1 MLESWRGVF
10 SGAGWGR
17 RTRPRPEGDGDRRG
31 AARARYAALRASG
44 LGALAGGDTATAI
57 EMLAMAAAI
66 QPRSAEAHESLARA
80 LRDAGKIEAARHSVL
95 VAQERGCSTPDLE
108 RLLAELPPP
117 PPCRGNFEKGHV
129 LYSSLTGNRWTVLD
143 RRLGGFGA
151 VYKVRDHEDGR
162 IHALKTFQSKFLWS
176 EADRNRFIREA
187 STWIRLDPHP
197 NIVSAEWIETIEE
210 FPCVVQEFIEGGD
223 VADMLATQTLTIQRV
238 LELAIQF
245 CDGMGFAHNLLG
257 IVHRDIKSSNCLLT
271 SAGTLKIG
279 DFGLARTFD
288 ESRTSALDLIGID
301 PATRVQF
308 TVPLGT
314 WSYMAPE
321 QLDPEANLDT
331 RTDIHGFGVML
342 YEMLTRDLPAYYS
355 QDEPDQGLQRGW
367 LAYEYISL
375 SVDRFRVPKNLWRVV
390 LACVEHNPTDRPNS
404 FGEVRD
410 ELSRL
415 LRKRYH
421 REVRPPGIPVPV
433 GADYWN
439 NKAVSFHALQRHEEA
454 LECYERA
461 LQLAP
466 NDGDLWQNKGA
477 VLVGLKRFGEAI
489 ESLGT
494 AVSLSPKDSDVWNNK
509 GLAHRELRQL
519 DASLDCFKKAAH
531 ISPRDPLV
539 CKNLAQV
546 LCERGQ
552 IAEAMEWILKGL
564 GNDDRNPA
572 LLELKGFA
580 LLALRQ
586 PEQALACFND
596 ALEIAPQRFGLW
608 RGRAMAHERL
618 GRFGEVI
625 DACDRALE
633 LKPGDGE
640 LLTIKANA
648 AAPASTGE
656 ARPDVGEAAKV

>member
-375 SVDRFRVPKNLWRVV
+375 SVDRFRVPKNLWR
-390 LACVEHNPTDRPNS
+390 AQPHRSPQQFRRGSGRVEQAS
-404 FGEVRD
+404 
-410 ELSRL
+410 
-415 LRKRYH
+415 
-421 REVRPPGIPVPV
+421 
-433 GADYWN
+433 A
-439 NKAVSFHALQRHEEA
+439 EA
-454 LECYERA
+454 
-461 LQLAP
+461 
-466 NDGDLWQNKGA
+466 
-477 VLVGLKRFGEAI
+477 
-489 ESLGT
+489 
-494 AVSLSPKDSDVWNNK
+494 
-509 GLAHRELRQL
+509 
-519 DASLDCFKKAAH
+519 
-531 ISPRDPLV
+531 ISPRGSPP
-539 CKNLAQV
+539 
-546 LCERGQ
+546 RYSGT
-552 IAEAMEWILKGL
+552 
-564 GNDDRNPA
+564 RRRR
-572 LLELKGFA
+572 LLEQQSGIISRPPKTRGGAGVLRAGVTARSERWRFVAEQRRGPGRPQALRGGDRKPGDSGFA
-580 LLALRQ
+580 L
-586 PEQALACFND
+586 P
-596 ALEIAPQRFGLW
+596 
-608 RGRAMAHERL
+608 
-618 GRFGEVI
+618 
-625 DACDRALE
+625 
-633 LKPGDGE
+633 
-640 LLTIKANA
+640 
-648 AAPASTGE
+648 
-656 ARPDVGEAAKV
+656 